1 MTGQAFEKEI
11 FRASLR
17 QPAESEASIFMAKG
31 LIVLYRTQDEAT
43 FFVVGSDDENEVILV
58 SCHRRAAA
66 APSCSVVCLCGKS
79 RRRSRAWQKLAGC
92 ARTHEHHTHA
102 HTHTRTHIHTHKHAR
117 VLHGDKMRA
126 LGICSLDS
134 LMHVHHER
142 KCGRWESV
150 VRC

>member
-79 RRRSRAWQKLAGC
+79 RRRSRAWQKPAGC
-92 ARTHEHHTHA
+92 ARTHQHHTHA
-102 HTHTRTHIHTHKHAR
+102 RTHTRAHTSTHTSMR
-117 VLHGDKMRA
+117 V
-126 LGICSLDS
+126 CFT
-134 LMHVHHER
+134 VT
-142 KCGRWESV
+142 KCEPWESV
-150 VRC
+150 VSIHSCTYTTSENAGVGNR